1 MAEFM
6 KPADLKMI
14 SADAELAAQKA
25 AMAKKL
31 QAGQVEEG
39 LRQAFQS
46 REIAPE
52 AYDRINTAVRIAA
65 EQGKHEILVLRFP
78 ATFCKDGGRRINNFE
93 PDWPDSLDGFGKTA
107 FEFYEREL
115 NPLGYTI
122 RAEVMNFPGG
132 MPGEVGLYLRW

>member
-1 MAEFM
+1 MAEFI

-39 LRQAFQS
+39 LKQAFQS
-46 REIAPE
+46 REVAPE
-52 AYDRINTAVRIAA
+52 ASERINNAVRIAA

-78 ATFCKDGGRRINNFE
+78 ASFCKDGGRRINNFE

-107 FEFYEREL
+107 FEFYEKEL
-115 NPLGYTI
+115 APLGYTL

-132 MPGEVGLYLRW
+132 MPGEVGMYLRW

>member
-78 ATFCKDGGRRINNFE
+78 ANFCKDGGRRINNFE